1 MVYIFFFR
9 NMALKRFWIP
19 CGMPSLKKL
28 MIRGIRSFSHKE
40 SNILEFYS
48 PLTLIVGANGTG
60 KTTII
65 ESLKYIS
72 TGSLPP
78 NSRGGAF
85 IYDPRVARLAEVQG
99 QVKLLFINVHGETM
113 VCSRSLQLSQRRG
126 KREQKTLESA
136 VWAERDGGGVSGR
149 SGDVDIEIPQHFGVS
164 RSVLENIIFCHQEE
178 STWPLGEP
186 VVVKKKLDEIFA
198 SEKYG
203 KALDSLKS
211 SKKECSSDIKVKMQE
226 LEFLRKMKERKESL
240 EARIKNGCLSIERNE
255 MKLEVYDN
263 EVRRCESVIEE
274 IDAELLNNE
283 EAERKVYVLRNEY
296 EELMSFVRGFKEKR
310 LGLEEARDIL
320 RGESLV
326 DAEKRYERIK
336 MEAEESEARF
346 RYLSE
351 RRSVYLKNKAELDGV
366 FSEIS
371 IKSSL
376 LDEAKRQKTEAFRN
390 LESELLVTK
399 DFRETA
405 LEAFRK
411 VEEDIKNRRGYIEKL
426 EEELQSLRKEDND
439 KMKTLSEKKR
449 IVDEYKDLVNDGS
462 IDVSISYEEEIE
474 RLRMEESRDKEMEAL
489 EERLEDY
496 QRRLNNA
503 YSIAERN
510 FIANQTRNRKKEIE
524 KILKEVNVSG
534 LQTRLERQR
543 IELRE
548 KEKKMKKI
556 EREINLRKAEMIQR
570 ERMNDRIRKDIR
582 MKATELGAMMQRP
595 KISTM
600 EGLRIPRFY
609 DRNRYNVKEAK
620 EIVKNNGAFFGEDI
634 MASGVEMLDFEGLYD
649 KNEGQLVDETDG
661 LYREKIYREILEDGS
676 KSHGCPVCN
685 RSFSMEEEAG
695 FKRRIEL
702 EIEKALDGKE
712 NGGMSLKGVDDVSKE
727 VERLNEGIMSRNKVR
742 EEIIELIFRYE
753 PNSDVVDSEILEEME
768 LDILDEVEGIKK
780 TEFYIELVSELF
792 SIDGKLRDEEE
803 GESVQELKSM
813 IDGVRKIYEDKKREV
828 KRKKEMIECLQRKQ
842 ERIRDEKEIRGKI
855 NYREK
860 AKEAIDQIERSNMK
874 ARINDISEEIC
885 RRKGKVDKIFEK
897 FSRKRVELEMSMEI
911 FYQKEKEVIHLE
923 KEVEELN
930 VKVKKLLQVEHC
942 EEARDEV
949 KFDSVRND
957 LLEKKNEV
965 LEVGQRIR
973 VMHEMRGLAEES
985 IRFYNKQKR
994 IEEIEKELSETD
1006 FEYLATLKEKKR
1018 LLEEKKM
1025 NLISQK
1031 SLLLGE
1037 CKQIA
1042 LGIKS
1047 CKQELQKDH
1056 SGTVEKYNKCFVELK
1071 ALEVTCLD
1079 LDKCIQAL
1087 DKAIIDFHTS
1097 KLEEVNATLKDLWEH
1112 TYRGD
1117 DVDWIEIKTE
1127 SLGQK
1132 TYNYKVVFIK
1142 GEAELE
1148 MRGRSSA
1155 GQKMIASIL
1164 IRLALSSSFASNC
1177 NILALDEPTTNL
1189 DRDNI
1194 ESLAFTLSRVIS
1206 RHKGNSGFQLIVIT
1220 HDEDFV
1226 QLLSRD
1232 GPEYFYRLNRN
1243 EDGDSVIVRHSVY
1256 GMQESGM
1263 GINKAS

>member
-1 MVYIFFFR
+1 
-9 NMALKRFWIP
+9 
-19 CGMPSLKKL
+19 MPFLKKL
-28 MIRGIRSFSHKE
+28 MMRGIRSFSHKE

-65 ESLKYIS
+65 ESLKYVS

-85 IYDPRVARLAEVQG
+85 IYDPRVAGLAEVQG

-126 KREQKTLESA
+126 KREQKTLESV

-149 SGDVDIEIPQHFGVS
+149 SGDVDIEMPQHFGVS
-164 RSVLENIIFCHQEE
+164 SSVLENIIFCHQEE

-211 SKKECSSDIKVKMQE
+211 SKKECSSDIKMKMQE
-226 LEFLRKMKERKESL
+226 LEFLRKVKERKESL
-240 EARIKNGCLSIERNE
+240 EARIKNGCMSIERNE

-274 IDAELLNNE
+274 IDVELLNNE
-283 EAERKVYVLRNEY
+283 EAERKAYVLRNEY
-296 EELMSFVRGFKEKR
+296 EELMSFVGGFKERR

-320 RGESLV
+320 RGESLA

-336 MEAEESEARF
+336 IESEESETRF

-351 RRSVYLKNKAELDGV
+351 KRSAYLKNKVELDGV

-371 IKSSL
+371 VKSSL
-376 LDEAKRQKTEAFRN
+376 LDEAKRQKMEAFRN

-411 VEEDIKNRRGYIEKL
+411 VEEDIKGRREYVEKL
-426 EEELQSLRKEDND
+426 EEEFLRLKREDND

-449 IVDEYKDLVNDGS
+449 IVDEYKDLVNDES
-462 IDVSISYEEEIE
+462 IDVSISHEEEVE
-474 RLRMEESRDKEMEAL
+474 RLRTEVGRDKEMEAL

-510 FIANQTRNRKKEIE
+510 FMVNQARNRKKEIE
-524 KILKEVNVSG
+524 KMLKEVNVSE
-534 LQTRLERQR
+534 LRTRLERQR
-543 IELRE
+543 MELRE
-548 KEKKMKKI
+548 KEKKMKEI
-556 EREINLRKAEMIQR
+556 EKEVNLRKAEMIQR

-582 MKATELGAMMQRP
+582 MKATELRTMMQRAN
-595 KISTM
+595 ISTV
-600 EGLRIPRFY
+600 EGLRITRFY
-609 DRNRYNVKEAK
+609 DRSRYNVKEAK
-620 EIVKNNGAFFGEDI
+620 EIVSKNGAFFGEDI
-634 MASGVEMLDFEGLYD
+634 VAFGVEMLDFEGLYD
-649 KNEGQLVDETDG
+649 NNEGQVVSNETEG
-661 LYREKIYREILEDGS
+661 LYRERIYREILEDGS

-695 FKRRIEL
+695 FKRRLEM
-702 EIEKALDGKE
+702 EIEKVLDGKE
-712 NGGMSLKGVDDVSKE
+712 NSVRNLERVDDVAKE
-727 VERLNEGIMSRNKVR
+727 VERVNEGIMNRNKIR
-742 EEIIELIFRYE
+742 EEIIELLLRYE
-753 PNSDVVDSEILEEME
+753 PDSDGVDSEILEEME

-792 SIDGKLRDEEE
+792 SINGKLRDEEE

-828 KRKKEMIECLQRKQ
+828 KRKKEMIEYLEGKQ
-842 ERIRDEKEIRGKI
+842 EKIRAEKEIRRKI
-855 NYREK
+855 NFREE
-860 AKEAIDQIERSNMK
+860 AKRAIEQIERSNMR

-897 FSRKRVELEMSMEI
+897 FSRKRVELEMNMEI
-911 FYQKEKEVIHLE
+911 FYQKEKEVVQLE

-930 VKVKKLLQVEHC
+930 VKAKKLLQVEHC
-942 EEARDEV
+942 EEARDEA

-973 VMHEMRGLAEES
+973 MMHEMRSLAEES
-985 IRFYNKQKR
+985 IRYYNKQKR

-1056 SGTVEKYNKCFVELK
+1056 SRTVEKYNKCFIELK
-1071 ALEVTCLD
+1071 ALEMACLD

-1097 KLEEVNATLKDLWEH
+1097 KLEEINATLKDLWEH

-1132 TYNYKVVFIK
+1132 TYSYKVVFIK
-1142 GEAELE
+1142 GGVELE

-1164 IRLALSSSFASNC
+1164 IRLALSNSFASNC

-1206 RHKGNSGFQLIVIT
+1206 RHKENSGFQLIVIT

-1232 GPEYFYRLNRN
+1232 GPEHFYRLNRN

-1256 GMQESGM
+1256 GMEASGM
-1263 GINKAS
+1263 GINKAF